1 MKRFQYGL
9 ETVLDY
15 KTQVLDNLRT
25 EHAAALHQVRKK
37 EDEIHRLRSE
47 LSGYEG
53 QFDKK
58 KHAGG
63 VIEEYRL
70 FSMCIAQMEK
80 TIDYEKEHLFV
91 LRKKEEEKRARV
103 VEAKIDTSKFEKLK
117 ERKWAAYQKAE
128 MKEEENFIEEFVSN
142 GLSRRAENT

>member
-1 MKRFQYGL
+1 MKRFHYGL

-15 KTQVLDNLRT
+15 KVQVLDNLRT

-37 EDEIHRLRSE
+37 EDEIHRLKSE
-47 LSGYEG
+47 LTGYEG
-53 QFDKK
+53 QFDQK

-70 FSMCIAQMEK
+70 FNLCITQMEK

-91 LRKKEEEKRARV
+91 LRKKEEEKRAKV

-128 MKEEENFIEEFVSN
+128 MKEEERFIEEFVSN
-142 GLSRRAENT
+142 GLSGKSEST